1 MPVQFLIR
9 TVHDK
14 CTRTLPGE
22 GLLSAFV
29 ETQETPTL
37 NIEAETVV
45 IFHYTLRN
53 EAGTELETSR
63 GSDPSVYLH
72 GANNIIRGLE
82 SAMAG
87 KSIGDIFSVTVA
99 PEQAYGLHN
108 PDKAQRVP
116 VKHLAFKGKLRAGD
130 VAQLSTSEGQRPVT
144 ITKVGRHSADID
156 TNHPLAGQALTFDI
170 EIVEVRAAS
179 SEELAHGHAHGPGG
193 HQH

>member
-1 MPVQFLIR
+1 MY
-9 TVHDK
+9 DN
-14 CTRTLPGE
+14 CTRTLPKE
-22 GLLSAFV
+22 RLLSAV
-29 ETQETPTL
+29 IETQETHTL
-37 NIEAETVV
+37 NIGPETVV

-53 EAGTELETSR
+53 ESGTELETSR

-82 SAMAG
+82 SAMTG
-87 KSIGDIFSVTVA
+87 KAAGDIYSATVA

-130 VAQLSTSEGQRPVT
+130 VVQLSTREGHRPVT
-144 ITKVGRHSADID
+144 ITKVGRHSADVD

-179 SEELAHGHAHGPGG
+179 SEELSNGHAHGPGG